1 MAEVLTD
8 QIDLNVWATPNLPA
22 LEPEHHV
29 NPIHLSWSCGHQKI
43 IALYYRIQLRS

>member
-8 QIDLNVWATPNLPA
+8 QIDLNVRATPNPPA

-29 NPIHLSWSCGHQKI
+29 NPIHLSWSKDLW
-43 IALYYRIQLRS
+43 ALKNYCSLL